1 MQTKSLRIQSY
12 QSWTISD
19 TASSAAIAR
28 LKKIE
33 LHDKLKAEGCRL
45 EVRLEAIDWSKATF
59 HRWRLRYK
67 QQGLKGLEARSCKPL
82 RLRRT
87 SWSKEQEQ
95 QVQHLRIKFP
105 LWGKR
110 KLWKV
115 LSRDHGFTLSIS
127 TVGRILKRLLKLCRI
142 KPVSFYFG
150 RVKPKRKRQFTH
162 HAKRWQYGMKARQ
175 PGELIQ
181 VDHRSV
187 ELTDGFALKE
197 FKAACPVTGIT
208 IMKAY
213 SSASSRNAA
222 RFLKYL
228 RQQLLFDLIS
238 IQVDGGSEF
247 RDEFEDSCQQQ
258 AIELFVLPP
267 RKPKWNGCVERA
279 NGTTRYDFYPFYTGA
294 LTIAAVNESLAEYQW
309 HYNHYRP
316 HDGVGLETPMGY
328 YQQLIQAA

>member
-67 QQGLKGLEARSCKPL
+67 QQGLKGLETRRCKPL
-82 RLRRT
+82 RVRRT
-87 SWSKEQEQ
+87 SWSKQQEQ

-181 VDHRSV
+181 VDHRV
-187 ELTDGFALKE
+187 IPPL
-197 FKAACPVTGIT
+197 IT
-208 IMKAY
+208 EVK
-213 SSASSRNAA
+213 SR
-222 RFLKYL
+222 
-228 RQQLLFDLIS
+228 
-238 IQVDGGSEF
+238 
-247 RDEFEDSCQQQ
+247 
-258 AIELFVLPP
+258 
-267 RKPKWNGCVERA
+267 
-279 NGTTRYDFYPFYTGA
+279 
-294 LTIAAVNESLAEYQW
+294 
-309 HYNHYRP
+309 
-316 HDGVGLETPMGY
+316 GLGKRM
-328 YQQLIQAA
+328 